1 MLFSFDPLRSSGA
14 RQHRHWYEHAVP
26 LLLMCAA
33 LLTVALLVGIFL
45 FLLLSSLQAFRE
57 IASSAFLL
65 GSSWNPVS
73 YHTPSFGVGALLRGT
88 LLVSTVALLFAAPFG
103 IATAIYLSDIA
114 PSALREI
121 LKPVME
127 MIAGIPSVVLGLLGL
142 LFLAPLVAWA
152 FHLSNG
158 LNALTAGILVGVAA
172 LPTVASVCEDAL
184 SGVTRHYREASLAL
198 GATQW
203 TTILRVVLPSA
214 RPGIAAAIMLGF
226 GRIIGE
232 TMIVLMVAGN
242 SLALPR
248 SLLSPVR
255 PITATIAIEI
265 KETVIGSA
273 HWHSLFALGLI
284 LFLLTFLVNFA
295 ADFLINRRTL

>member
-1 MLFSFDPLRSSGA
+1 MMCM
-14 RQHRHWYEHAVP
+14 RQNRRWYEHAVP
-26 LLLMCAA
+26 LFLMCAA
-33 LLTVALLVGIFL
+33 FLTVALLVGIFL
-45 FLLLSSLQAFRE
+45 FLLLNSLQAFRE
-57 IASSAFLL
+57 IAPSAFLL
-65 GSSWNPVS
+65 GSSWNPIS
-73 YHTPSFGVGALLRGT
+73 YHAPSFGVGALLRGT
-88 LLVSTVALLFAAPFG
+88 LFVSAAAILFVAPLGLGA
-103 IATAIYLSDIA
+103 AIYLSDIA
-114 PSALREI
+114 PPTLREI

-142 LFLAPLVAWA
+142 LFLAPLVAWT
-152 FHLSNG
+152 FRLSNG

-184 SGVTRHYREASLAL
+184 SGVARRYREASLAL

-203 TTILRVVLPSA
+203 TTIRRIVLPAA
-214 RPGIAAAIMLGF
+214 RHGIAAAIMLGF

-242 SLALPR
+242 SLAPPR

-255 PITATIAIEI
+255 PVTATIAIEI
-265 KETVIGSA
+265 KETVIGSV

-295 ADFLINRRTL
+295 ADLLINRRTV

>member
-1 MLFSFDPLRSSGA
+1 MRI
-14 RQHRHWYEHAVP
+14 RQNRRWYEHAVP

-33 LLTVALLVGIFL
+33 FLTVALLIGIFL
-45 FLLLSSLQAFRE
+45 FLLFNSLQAFRE
-57 IASSAFLL
+57 IAPSAFLL
-65 GSSWNPVS
+65 GSIWNPLS
-73 YHTPSFGVGALLRGT
+73 YHAPSFGVGALLRGT
-88 LLVSTVALLFAAPFG
+88 LLVSAAAILFAAPLG
-103 IATAIYLSDIA
+103 LGAAVYLSDIA
-114 PSALREI
+114 PPTLREI

-127 MIAGIPSVVLGLLGL
+127 MLAGVPSVVLGLLGL

-152 FHLSNG
+152 FRISNG
-158 LNALTAGILVGVAA
+158 LNALTAGLLVGVAA
-172 LPTVASVCEDAL
+172 LPTVVSVCEDAL
-184 SGVTRHYREASLAL
+184 SGVTLRYREASLAL

-203 TTILRVVLPSA
+203 TTIWRIVLPAA
-214 RPGIAAAIMLGF
+214 RNGIAAAIMLGF

-248 SLLSPVR
+248 SLFSPVR
-255 PITATIAIEI
+255 PVTATIAIEI

-284 LFLLTFLVNFA
+284 LFLLTFIVNFA
-295 ADFLINRRTL
+295 ADLLIHRRAV